1 MVEVILQLLVCIV
14 DAELLEAV
22 GGKVFEAK
30 NVQDADGQALKNK
43 SVFSFWHEDMK
54 RLYMS
59 VCVECDLCLTGT
71 DSSMSFLLRRAWLI
85 RRTIQSNKALYR
97 DLAMESLAVMAWMKK
112 GKIKHKHGAGAAAIY
127 FYSVYTIWDYLFN
140 YIHIRFFLN
149 WSTEWRQ
156 EMTKCWRI
164 IIWHTDTLHVLQ
176 WGVKSFNHNIFYF
189 ICQQWKWQRL
199 LV

>member
-1 MVEVILQLLVCIV
+1 MQNCSKLLVAKSSKPKMSRTPMDKHWKI
-14 DAELLEAV
+14 
-22 GGKVFEAK
+22 KVFSVSDTRIW
-30 NVQDADGQALKNK
+30 NVYICLCVSSVTCVSREQTPPCPSCWAERDWSVGRSNQTRRCTEIWPWSLWLWWPGWKREKSNTSTARELQEG
-43 SVFSFWHEDMK
+43 SVFF
-54 RLYMS
+54 
-59 VCVECDLCLTGT
+59 
-71 DSSMSFLLRRAWLI
+71 
-85 RRTIQSNKALYR
+85 
-97 DLAMESLAVMAWMKK
+97 
-112 GKIKHKHGAGAAAIY
+112 

-140 YIHIRFFLN
+140 YIHIRFFFFKLKH
-149 WSTEWRQ
+149 TEWRQ

>member
-43 SVFSFWHEDMK
+43 RVFSFWHEDMK

-71 DSSMSFLLRRAWLI
+71 DSSMSFLLSRAWLI

-112 GKIKHKHGAGAAAIY
+112 GKIKHKHGAGAAGRQ
-127 FYSVYTIWDYLFN
+127 
-140 YIHIRFFLN
+140 RFF
-149 WSTEWRQ
+149 
-156 EMTKCWRI
+156 
-164 IIWHTDTLHVLQ
+164 
-176 WGVKSFNHNIFYF
+176 FYILF
-189 ICQQWKWQRL
+189 TQSGSIYL
-199 LV
+199 TTYILDFLF

>member
-71 DSSMSFLLRRAWLI
+71 DSSMSFLLSRAWLI

-112 GKIKHKHGAGAAAIY
+112 GKIKHKHGTGAAGRQAI
-127 FYSVYTIWDYLFN
+127 FFLYSVYTIWEYLFN
-140 YIHIRFFLN
+140 YIHIRFSFLN
-149 WSTEWRQ
+149 WSTQSEDR
-156 EMTKCWRI
+156 
-164 IIWHTDTLHVLQ
+164 
-176 WGVKSFNHNIFYF
+176 
-189 ICQQWKWQRL
+189 KWQN
-199 LV
+199 VDG